1 MTTILHLEDDGPLRE
16 ILKIALCTVDSK
28 VQVEQFITGEDAIAY
43 AQEHMDE
50 IDLFVL
56 DIRVAGKLTGV
67 DVAQKLREMGAKRPI
82 VLTSAYRRPASD
94 VLDDL
99 ECKWLAKPWHIVDAH
114 KVILPLAQHHA

>member
-16 ILKIALCTVDSK
+16 ILKIALCTVDSMIE
-28 VQVEQFITGEDAIAY
+28 VEQFITGEDAIAY
-43 AQEHMDE
+43 AQEHLDE

-82 VLTSAYRRPASD
+82 ILTSAYRRPAGD
-94 VLDDL
+94 LLDDL

-114 KVILPLAQHHA
+114 KVILPLAKHHA